1 MAKKQDLSQLNKN
14 SNEDDDNC
22 QEFMYPGSKAHCA
35 DVSGSIPFLDY
46 FVKKLNYIHGW
57 NGFYREMASD
67 LRVACRISGSNLS
80 YINVYLGIIWGTCCF
95 DFWNYKI
102 VWNIIITLVFSCV
115 PAFIST
121 N

>member
-46 FVKKLNYIHGW
+46 FVKKLNYIHG
-57 NGFYREMASD
+57 
-67 LRVACRISGSNLS
+67 
-80 YINVYLGIIWGTCCF
+80 
-95 DFWNYKI
+95 
-102 VWNIIITLVFSCV
+102 
-115 PAFIST
+115 
-121 N
+121 